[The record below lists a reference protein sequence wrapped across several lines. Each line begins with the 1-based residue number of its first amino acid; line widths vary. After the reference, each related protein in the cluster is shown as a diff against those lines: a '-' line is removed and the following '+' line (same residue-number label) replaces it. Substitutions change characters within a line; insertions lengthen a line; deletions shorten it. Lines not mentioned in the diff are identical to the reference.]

1 MERRNFIKDYL
12 TESFGSVGRLTN
24 SEFIMPSLFLEN
36 DYKRHMSVNADTG
49 LWQCFK
55 SGERGNFIKL
65 YAINE
70 NLNYRQAE
78 AELLFKSFL
87 SDDDFLKEPP
97 REEIKKNVNLQSV
110 LEEGQAAPL
119 SPESYDEHSDA
130 WLFLMDRKLFNLE
143 DESIQ
148 YYICKEGP
156 YKDRIVIPFTK
167 NECIF
172 YFQARSINNNLR
184 PKYLNP
190 PVDYGVRPSAILY
203 PFDETENYV
212 VVCEGPL
219 DAISLQIQGVNATS
233 TLGCS
238 ISDHQIDI
246 LNYFGGKVII
256 AYDNDSAGERGL
268 DKADSLRKQKLMSEI
283 YAVAPPKEF
292 KDWNDAHIK
301 GINLKDY
308 IEQNTNEYTFNYK
321 MEENLKRL

>member
-1 MERRNFIKDYL
+1 
-12 TESFGSVGRLTN
+12 
-24 SEFIMPSLFLEN
+24 
-36 DYKRHMSVNADTG
+36 MSVNADTG